1 MTTAREDTR
10 TRRAIV
16 VGTDRPAAATVF
28 GDGFER
34 LLTTTYAELAGDL
47 EAAGPDVGFIG
58 VAAGPGMEDAV
69 DAALAFAHRSG
80 GSAPQVAVEIPWDL
94 AAVDHLRDRLSAPGA
109 PDLSEVRRFRD
120 RPCVVLGGAPAP
132 VHDAAWV
139 LDAVLTAGT
148 TAPDARVAEQ
158 QRVAAEWERTTAL
171 QQLTRKDEQVQR
183 LRDELARV
191 REQRPGKPG
200 KAGKAA
206 ADQRRAPAAA
216 PAGLR
221 GRIAALARTVPGAGA
236 NARAGVLILA
246 LGVLLT
252 LGVPALVLG
261 IVAGRDGVATGL
273 AAGVVLLALAVVA
286 LLVLRGHQAAQGRLD
301 QLQRRLERES
311 KDAERRAAELART
324 TGKRADR
331 QLKRLDGVASSVK
344 AVPGKVSDALGKE
357 AVVTRRQVQAL
368 LNLNEMVPLRAALP
382 PLGGWAA
389 SPDLVL
395 EVVDHLLAER
405 PRLVVEL
412 GSGASTALLALAVR
426 EHGLDTRIVSL
437 DHHAHYAAQ
446 TRRLLERHGV
456 ADLVEVRFAP
466 LARTHVPGH
475 LTPWYDEEAIADLR
489 DIGMLVVDG
498 PPKATGPAARYPAV
512 PLLADRFAARCCI
525 VVDDT
530 ARPDDRAVV
539 SRWAEQL
546 PDFEV
551 RDLPLEKGAAVLHR
565 G

>member
-1 MTTAREDTR
+1 
-10 TRRAIV
+10 
-16 VGTDRPAAATVF
+16 
-28 GDGFER
+28 
-34 LLTTTYAELAGDL
+34 
-47 EAAGPDVGFIG
+47 
-58 VAAGPGMEDAV
+58 
-69 DAALAFAHRSG
+69 DAALAFAQRAG

-109 PDLSEVRRFRD
+109 PALSEVRRFRD

-191 REQRPGKPG
+191 REQRPGMPGKPG
-200 KAGKAA
+200 KPGKAA
-206 ADQRRAPAAA
+206 ADRRRAPAAA

-261 IVAGRDGVATGL
+261 IIAGRDGVATGL

-286 LLVLRGHQAAQGRLD
+286 LLVLRGHQTAQGRLD

-311 KDAERRAAELART
+311 KDAERRAADLART

-395 EVVDHLLAER
+395 E
-405 PRLVVEL
+405 
-412 GSGASTALLALAVR
+412 
-426 EHGLDTRIVSL
+426 
-437 DHHAHYAAQ
+437 
-446 TRRLLERHGV
+446 
-456 ADLVEVRFAP
+456 
-466 LARTHVPGH
+466 
-475 LTPWYDEEAIADLR
+475 
-489 DIGMLVVDG
+489 
-498 PPKATGPAARYPAV
+498 
-512 PLLADRFAARCCI
+512 
-525 VVDDT
+525 
-530 ARPDDRAVV
+530 
-539 SRWAEQL
+539 
-546 PDFEV
+546 
-551 RDLPLEKGAAVLHR
+551 
-565 G
+565 